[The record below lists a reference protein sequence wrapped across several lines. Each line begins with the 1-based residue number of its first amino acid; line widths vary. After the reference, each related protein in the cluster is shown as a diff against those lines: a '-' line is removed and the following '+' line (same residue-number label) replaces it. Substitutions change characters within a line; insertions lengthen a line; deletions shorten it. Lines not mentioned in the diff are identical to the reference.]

1 MNLINLFWPGILIL
15 GIITSYTDIRYGKIK
30 NKTILFSII
39 YTLSIYFFLLFILKE
54 LTTTNYLIQTTIN
67 IISALVIGY
76 LMWDVGLWT
85 AGDGKLFFVFA
96 ALIPLFQYN
105 EASYIPF
112 FPSMNILIN
121 TFIPLFLFFFVQLMF
136 KTSLAQKKKSLK
148 KALNPKKLWFL
159 LLLLFS
165 LSWIIESLF
174 KLFNITLNYFFTII
188 LFFIII
194 MPLLKL
200 LPKYLYTIF
209 GAICILRII
218 FDKSLFTFQT
228 LSSLIT
234 ILLIFIFARY
244 FLLDLGFIK
253 FTTSVKIKDLIPG
266 MVPAEMIYEKKK
278 KITKRKMLFFSFF
291 DYLKERNNDSLIDS
305 KTEGLTKEDIKK
317 IKALAKKHTN
327 LKTFQI
333 QQTLPFAPYLFLGA
347 ILTIISHG
355 NFFIL
360 LKLIF

>member
-1 MNLINLFWPGILIL
+1 MNLINLFWPAILIL

-39 YTLSIYFFLLFILKE
+39 YSLLAYFLLIFILKE
-54 LTTTNYLIQTTIN
+54 QTTSQYLLQTTIN
-67 IISALVIGY
+67 IISALLIGY

-85 AGDGKLFFVFA
+85 AGDGKLFFAFA
-96 ALIPLFQYN
+96 TLIPLFQYN
-105 EASYIPF
+105 KASYIPF

-121 TFIPLFLFFFVQLMF
+121 TFIPIFLFFFIQLMF
-136 KTSLAQKKKSLK
+136 KTSLAQKKKSIK

-159 LLLLFS
+159 FLLLFS
-165 LSWIIESLF
+165 LSWVIESLF
-174 KLFNITLNYFFTII
+174 KTFNITLNYFFTII

-200 LPKYLYTIF
+200 LPKHLYTAI

-218 FDKSLFTFQT
+218 FDKDLFTIQT
-228 LSSLIT
+228 LSSIIT
-234 ILLIFIFARY
+234 LLLIFIFARY

-253 FTTSVKIKDLIPG
+253 FTTSVKIANLKPG
-266 MVPAEMIYEKKK
+266 MVPAEMIYNNNK
-278 KITKRKMLFFSFF
+278 KITKRKILFFSFF
-291 DYLKERNNDSLIDS
+291 DYLKERNNNSLIDS
-305 KTEGLTKEDIKK
+305 KTEGLTKEDVKK
-317 IKALAKKHTN
+317 IKTLAKKHPD
-327 LKTFQI
+327 LKSFQI
-333 QQTLPFAPYLFLGA
+333 QQTLPFAPYLFLGT

-355 NFFIL
+355 NFFVL